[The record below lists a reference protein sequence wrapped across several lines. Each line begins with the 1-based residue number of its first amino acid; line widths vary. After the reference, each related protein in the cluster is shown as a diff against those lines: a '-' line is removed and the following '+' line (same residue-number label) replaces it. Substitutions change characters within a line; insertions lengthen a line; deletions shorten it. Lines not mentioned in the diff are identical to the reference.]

1 MFFSDNPRKAEQ
13 VKISINGAYTL
24 WRSLIDRYV
33 FIDHFNHLKN
43 FIHDR
48 DFTIYLNRIIDGF
61 KDEAEEIEKLCQEYG
76 ITSPLPNTK
85 DQNVQ
90 GNSEIVKDK
99 EVAEVLYRFL
109 RLDLNIL
116 LLGLKG
122 YFSNDEVKEFLM
134 KLLKHEI
141 NRLDKFIRYMKVKNW
156 IEAPPLYPYIDPKVK
171 EKVAINEVFLL
182 FDHLM
187 HRYSNIRQTR
197 YYAATAADTDL
208 KALFEL
214 GIKVLEKEIR
224 QLEDILLEFGI
235 TLPNPNPVHVTTFE
249 SKEEVDDRF
258 LYNMVFRGMQD
269 TMVLHGTAISEIVIN
284 DNLRKFFI
292 DLSMSELFMLDKM
305 DKYGKLK
312 GWSYMTPSYRG
323 GTKN

>member
-1 MFFSDNPRKAEQ
+1 MLFSDNPRKTEQ

-43 FIHDR
+43 FVHDR
-48 DFTIYLNRIIDGF
+48 DLVIYVTRIIDES
-61 KDEAEEIEKLCQEYG
+61 KDEAVEIEKLCQKFG

-90 GNSEIVKDK
+90 GNSEIVKDR
-99 EVAEVLYRFL
+99 EVAQVLYRFL

-122 YFSNDEVKEFLM
+122 YYTNDNVKEFLM
-134 KLLKHEI
+134 KLLKHEM
-141 NRLDKFIRYMKVKNW
+141 NRLDKFVRYMKVKNW

-182 FDHLM
+182 FDHLIQ
-187 HRYSNIRQTR
+187 RYSNIRQTR
-197 YYAATAADTDL
+197 YYTEAAADTDL
-208 KALFEL
+208 KALFAL
-214 GIKVLEKEIR
+214 GINVLERQIK
-224 QLEDILLEFGI
+224 QLEDILLEYGI
-235 TLPNPNPVHVTTFE
+235 TLPNPNPVHVNTLE
-249 SKEEVDDRF
+249 SKEGVDDRF

-269 TMVLHGTAISEIVIN
+269 TMVLHGTAISEIVVN
-284 DNLRKFFI
+284 DSLRKFFI

-312 GWSYMTPSYRG
+312 GWSYVTPSYRG